1 MRRIVII
8 ASKARLADA
17 EAHVSDTRTL
27 LSFSEVQD
35 KLSATAADVRSV
47 HRQSAARLQSQLQSA
62 LSSKSAGL
70 SSVVRAHLEDCLAT
84 LNEALQAPLI
94 KHGPFL

>member
-1 MRRIVII
+1 MAAISMRRIVII

-35 KLSATAADVRSV
+35 KLSAAA
-47 HRQSAARLQSQLQSA
+47 
-62 LSSKSAGL
+62 
-70 SSVVRAHLEDCLAT
+70 
-84 LNEALQAPLI
+84 
-94 KHGPFL
+94 